1 MKKFL
6 VLVLFAVAGHSLT
19 AQLDETFGLVRKNY
33 YSIVTDPFDTTVYY
47 EQLDSSTIRLGSI
60 DAVFGQ
66 VTNLGTPIM
75 GGINLNAGAALNPYN
90 NTYIFQGA
98 QLHSLDLTTGNIVN
112 SVSISNPIQASYFDN
127 FRFNNADTTL
137 YGMAR
142 RNTYDPVTQTNAGEI
157 YLAKIDAT
165 SGVITQISPNSVA
178 EGYALAGS
186 AIDPHQM
193 VYYFSTG
200 ATLMGLDLY
209 SGEIYSNPTIL
220 LPAGGTAFDNF
231 AYSCADTTIYGLVRQ
246 NFMYEE
252 FDPVLGEW
260 IQVLDSATVRLAKIN
275 ATTGVVTVI
284 SPNSLAFGY
293 SLNGG
298 VTIDPSEMV
307 YYFST
312 GASLVGVSLITGL
325 PVSNVQYNGQD
336 GQYFD
341 LVRNIDDCKDAQ
353 AMRLNNGSLSVNQLG
368 DLAQVELFP
377 NPTDQAVTIRSS
389 GLIQSVRVMDNSG
402 REVSAYFAN
411 ETNEM
416 KLSVDSLNAGIYWV
430 IVNDAQQM
438 KLCVKD

>member
-6 VLVLFAVAGHSLT
+6 LLMLFAVAGSSLI
-19 AQLDETFGLVRKNY
+19 AQQDETFGLVRKNY
-33 YSIVTDPFDTTVYY
+33 YSIVTDPFDTTIYF
-47 EQLDSSTIRLGSI
+47 EQFDSSTIRLGSI
-60 DAVFGQ
+60 DAVSGQ
-66 VTNLGTPIM
+66 VTNLGTPFM
-75 GGINLNAGAALNPYN
+75 GAINLTGAALNPYN

-98 QLHSLDLTTGNIVN
+98 QLHSLDLATGEIIN
-112 SVSISNPIQASYFDN
+112 SVAISNPIQASYFDN
-127 FRFNNADTTL
+127 FRFNNSDTTL
-137 YGMAR
+137 YGLAR
-142 RNTYDPVTQTNAGEI
+142 RNTYDPVTQSNFGEI
-157 YLAKIDAT
+157 YLAKIDAL

-178 EGYALAGS
+178 QGYAMAGS

-209 SGEIYSNPTIL
+209 TGEIYSNPSIV
-220 LPAGGTAFDNF
+220 LPAGATAFDNF
-231 AYSCADTTIYGLVRQ
+231 AYSCADTTIYGLLRQ
-246 NFMYEE
+246 NYFTEE

-260 IQVLDSATVRLAKIN
+260 IQVLDSGTVKLAKIN

-298 VTIDPSEMV
+298 CTIDPSEMV

-312 GASLVGVSLITGL
+312 GISLVGVSLITGL
-325 PVSNVQYNGQD
+325 PVSNVQYSGQD

-353 AMRLNNGSLSVNQLG
+353 AIRLNESLSVTEMD
-368 DLAQVELFP
+368 DLATVELFP
-377 NPTDQAVTIRSS
+377 NPADQLVTIRSTE
-389 GLIQSVRVMDNSG
+389 LIQSMRVMDNSG
-402 REVSAYFAN
+402 REVGAYLAN
-411 ETNEM
+411 GTNEM
-416 KLSVDSLNAGIYWV
+416 KLSVDNLNAGIYWV
-430 IVNDAQQM
+430 IVNGAQQL